1 MKIKRNV
8 NGQEMEFE
16 LTFEEQRKVFYD
28 YRTECDKEDIQDI
41 LDDEDLSVTDE
52 QMSLIVDKY
61 RDYLSE
67 DDTWRYC
74 AENAID
80 YVLNNKEGK

>member
-16 LTFEEQRKVFYD
+16 LTDWECRTAFY
-28 YRTECDKEDIQDI
+28 EWHEGVDKEDVQTV
-41 LDDEDLSVTDE
+41 LDEKELTVTDE
-52 QMSLIVDKY
+52 QLELIADRF
-61 RDYLSE
+61 RDYMSE

-74 AENAID
+74 AENAIYD
-80 YVLNNKEGK
+80 VLKNK

>member
-16 LTFEEQRKVFYD
+16 LTDWECMNAFYEWQ
-28 YRTECDKEDIQDI
+28 TECDKEDIRNI
-41 LDDEDLSVTDE
+41 LDEKELLATDKQVDLIADR
-52 QMSLIVDKY
+52 Y

-67 DDTWRYC
+67 DDTWRCC

-80 YVLNNKEGK
+80 YVLENK

>member
-8 NGQEMEFE
+8 NGKEMEFE
-16 LTFEEQRKVFYD
+16 LTDMECMHTFYEW
-28 YRTECDKEDIQDI
+28 REECDKEDIQNI
-41 LDDEDLSVTDE
+41 LDDEDLSITDE
-52 QMSLIVDKY
+52 QMDLIVDRY

-80 YVLNNKEGK
+80 YVLNKNK

>member
-16 LTFEEQRKVFYD
+16 LTFEECRKVFYE
-28 YRTECDKEDIQDI
+28 YRAECDKEDIQNI
-41 LDDEDLSVTDE
+41 LDEEDLYATDA
-52 QMSLIVDKY
+52 QIDLMADKY

-67 DDTWRYC
+67 DDAWRYC
-74 AENAID
+74 AVNAID
-80 YVLNNKEGK
+80 YVLNNKGA

>member
-16 LTFEEQRKVFYD
+16 LTDKECQEVFYE
-28 YRTECDKEDIQDI
+28 YRDECDKEDIQNM
-41 LDDEDLSVTDE
+41 LDDMDLSATNE
-52 QMSLIVDKY
+52 QISLITDKY
-61 RDYLSE
+61 RDYLSD
-67 DDTWRYC
+67 DDTWCYC

-80 YVLNNKEGK
+80 YVLNNKEAK

>member
-16 LTFEEQRKVFYD
+16 LTFEECRKVFYE
-28 YRTECDKEDIQDI
+28 YREECDKEDIQDV

-52 QMSLIVDKY
+52 QMKLIVDRY

-80 YVLNNKEGK
+80 YVLNKKEA

>member
-16 LTFEEQRKVFYD
+16 LTDWECRTAFY
-28 YRTECDKEDIQDI
+28 EWHEAVDKEDVQTV
-41 LDDEDLSVTDE
+41 LDEKELTVTDE
-52 QMSLIVDKY
+52 QLELIADRF
-61 RDYLSE
+61 RDYMSE

-74 AENAID
+74 AENAIYD
-80 YVLNNKEGK
+80 VLRNK

>member
-16 LTFEEQRKVFYD
+16 LTDSECMHVFYE
-28 YRTECDKEDIQDI
+28 YREECDKEDVRNI
-41 LDDEDLSVTDE
+41 LEEQDLSATDE
-52 QMSLIVDKY
+52 QISLIVDRY

-67 DDTWRYC
+67 DDTWRCC

-80 YVLNNKEGK
+80 YVLNETK

>member
-16 LTFEEQRKVFYD
+16 LTFEECRTVFYE
-28 YRTECDKEDIQDI
+28 YRKECDKEDIQNI
-41 LDDEDLSVTDE
+41 LDEEDLSATDE
-52 QMSLIVDKY
+52 QMDLIVGKY

-80 YVLNNKEGK
+80 YVLNETK